1 MLVFLS
7 FLTLIGQFLVFYGC
21 GEKNFTFMFVGRLI
35 FGYGSESLTAAQN
48 VFITQYFI
56 DSKLAFPI
64 SAGNAVALFGTYLN
78 YSFTAQIAKKYGLK
92 YGFLSGLF
100 SCAISF
106 IAILVSLLID
116 FLIEKYLQID
126 ENNYIPDEV
135 EVLIEKEKEEPIF
148 IDEGNIF
155 SRFPKPFWTLLF
167 CSVIIYA
174 SSIGFSSIAV
184 SYFVEKW
191 FLRLDLNTAEVESTR
206 IMSLDS
212 LVNIFSSLVLAGFMN
227 YASNFLYIFSTL
239 NAFISLLSFSMLLLA
254 ICPVLTLFL
263 DGIASSLNYN
273 ILNTIIPRIVKQKD
287 LGLAYCVAVAGN
299 NVGTSLIPILAAF
312 LRNAR
317 NNYDLAIE
325 LFIGLNMVGLV
336 LSIVFYYQYKEKFI
350 KKEEIL
356 F

>member
-7 FLTLIGQFLVFYGC
+7 FLTLLGQFLVFYGC

-64 SAGNAVALFGTYLN
+64 SAGNAVALLGTYLN

-92 YGFLSGLF
+92 YGFLSGLC

-116 FLIEKYLQID
+116 FLIEKYLQT
-126 ENNYIPDEV
+126 EQKNNLPDEL
-135 EVLIEKEKEEPIF
+135 EILIEKEEPVF
-148 IDEGNIF
+148 IDNGNIF

-191 FLRLDLNTAEVESTR
+191 FLRLDLKTAEVESTK

-212 LVNIFSSLVLAGFMN
+212 LVNIFSSMVLASFMN

-254 ICPVLTLFL
+254 ICPLLTLFL

-273 ILNTIIPRIVKQKD
+273 ILNTIIPRIVKEKD

-350 KKEEIL
+350 TKEEVL

>member
-7 FLTLIGQFLVFYGC
+7 FLTLVGQFLVFYGC
-21 GEKNFTFMFVGRLI
+21 GEKNFTFMFLGRLI

-56 DSKLAFPI
+56 DTKLAFPI
-64 SAGNAVALFGTYLN
+64 SAGNAVALLGTYLN

-92 YGFLSGLF
+92 YGFLGGVF

-116 FLIEKYLQID
+116 FLIEKYLQTD
-126 ENNYIPDEV
+126 EKNNIPDEV
-135 EVLIEKEKEEPIF
+135 EVLIEKEEPIF
-148 IDEGNIF
+148 IEEKNIF
-155 SRFPKPFWTLLF
+155 SRFPQPFWTLLF

-273 ILNTIIPRIVKQKD
+273 ILNTIIPRIVKKKD